1 MRMKQKKYF
10 TPNALAKD
18 LENLVAD
25 KDKLS
30 TKPEISDWL
39 TRLYVIAGK
48 LTIAQKACR
57 EHRFTGSAA
66 ETVRQFLDEFPS
78 TMVWLHQLAEEKIV
92 MLEEK

>member
-1 MRMKQKKYF
+1 MKKKYF
-10 TPNALAKD
+10 NPNELAKE
-18 LENLVAD
+18 LEKLVAD

-57 EHRFTGSAA
+57 EQRFTGAVA
-66 ETVRQFLDEFPS
+66 ENARLFLDEFPS
-78 TMVWLHQLAEEKIV
+78 TMVCLHHLAEEKIA

>member
-1 MRMKQKKYF
+1 MRMKKKYF
-10 TPNALAKD
+10 TPNELAKE
-18 LENLVAD
+18 LEKLVAN

-57 EHRFTGSAA
+57 EHRFTGAAA
-66 ETVRQFLDEFPS
+66 ETVRLFLDEFPS
-78 TMVWLHQLAEEKIV
+78 TMVWLHQLAEEKIA

>member
-1 MRMKQKKYF
+1 MKQKKYF
-10 TPNALAKD
+10 TPNELAKD
-18 LENLVAD
+18 LGNLLAD
-25 KDKLS
+25 KDKLN

-57 EHRFTGSAA
+57 EQRFTGAVA
-66 ETVRQFLDEFPS
+66 EKSKSFLDEFPS
-78 TMVWLHQLAEEKIV
+78 TMVLLHQLAEEKIA